1 MNRKID
7 MQSYLPSAI
16 ETIYRKDDDLIILG
30 LTGRTGSGC
39 SSVAQLLCSEANEIQ
54 LSLFSGATP
63 ASNEQ
68 RKDKIILRHFQC
80 TWKPFQLIQVRSIIT
95 LLLLEQKIEEVA
107 QYLEGEL
114 GIMPDKFL
122 PKLNEMTQSLTESIN
137 AGEREYVSYVTGR
150 LRTDCEEMRE
160 LLGEGRFVQLYQLI
174 GKNLRLSGSP
184 IDGRQL
190 HGKFFTLAEKVNS
203 VVKSIIATNKKSFR
217 STLIVI
223 DAIRSPLEAIFF
235 QDRYASFYLAAVS
248 CADAERRQRLIALG
262 YSADKIALIDKEEY
276 SARDLDDAATFSV
289 QDIQGCLQRSDLYI
303 SNPQQDDLV
312 SRFAVL
318 ANQVVRFVSLM
329 KHPGLV
335 APTHVERCMQLAYT
349 AKLNSGCISRQV
361 GAAITD
367 KNFSIQAIGWN
378 DVPYGQVPCNLRDRE
393 DHLKGSDRSAFSEY
407 ERTDK
412 NFIARM
418 QAKQARYIPIKKT
431 GRTAS
436 YCFKDE
442 YNDLT
447 GKKNQV
453 HTRSLHAEENAFLQ
467 ISKYGGRG
475 IQGGMLFTTASPC
488 ELCSK
493 KAYQLGISRIIY
505 IDPYPGI
512 AVSHILHGGVHNPE
526 LILFSGAIGRAFH
539 RLYTPVL
546 PYKDEMEALTSGTRE
561 GVSPQT

>member
-1 MNRKID
+1 MKRKSLL
-7 MQSYLPSAI
+7 QSYLPSAI
-16 ETIYRKDDDLIILG
+16 ETIYRKDDDLIVLG

-39 SSVAQLLCSEANEIQ
+39 SSVAKLLCSEVNEIL
-54 LSLFSGATP
+54 LSLFSG
-63 ASNEQ
+63 SNPVTNDQ
-68 RKDKIILRHFQC
+68 RKERIVHRHFLS

-95 LLLLEQKIEEVA
+95 LLLLEQKTSDVES
-107 QYLEGEL
+107 YLEMEL
-114 GIMPDKFL
+114 GEMPDKVVT
-122 PKLNEMTQSLTESIN
+122 KLRGMSRSL
-137 AGEREYVSYVTGR
+137 ARAKREGDEQYVDYVTGK
-150 LRTDCEEMRE
+150 LRSDCEEFRA
-160 LLGEGRFVQLYQLI
+160 LLGEGRFVRLYQLI
-174 GKNLRLSGSP
+174 GKNLRLSGCA

-190 HGKFFTLAEKVNS
+190 PGKFFTLAEKINS
-203 VVKSIIATNKKSFR
+203 LLKTIIATNKKAAR

-248 CADAERRQRLIALG
+248 CDDADRRQRLIALG
-262 YSADKIALIDKEEY
+262 YSSDEINSIDEEEY
-276 SARDLDDAATFSV
+276 SPRDLDDAATFSV

-303 SNPQQDDLV
+303 SNPQQSDEV
-312 SRFAVL
+312 SRFSAL
-318 ANQVVRFVSLM
+318 ANQIVRFVSLM

-335 APTHVERCMQLAYT
+335 SPSHIERCMQLAYT

-367 KNFSIQAIGWN
+367 RNFSVQAVGWN

-393 DHLKGSDRSAFSEY
+393 DHLKGNDSAAFSEY
-407 ERTDK
+407 ERSDSK
-412 NFIARM
+412 FIQQM
-418 QAKQARYIPIKKT
+418 KSKQSRYIPIKKT
-431 GRTAS
+431 GRNAS

-442 YNDLT
+442 YNTLT

-467 ISKYGGRG
+467 ISKNGGRG

-493 KAYQLGISRIIY
+493 KAYQLGISQIIY

-512 AVSHILHGGVHNPE
+512 AVSHILHGGVHNPQ
-526 LILFSGAIGRAFH
+526 LTLFSGAIGRAFH

-546 PYKDEMEALTSGTRE
+546 PYKDEMEALTAE
-561 GVSPQT
+561 LE